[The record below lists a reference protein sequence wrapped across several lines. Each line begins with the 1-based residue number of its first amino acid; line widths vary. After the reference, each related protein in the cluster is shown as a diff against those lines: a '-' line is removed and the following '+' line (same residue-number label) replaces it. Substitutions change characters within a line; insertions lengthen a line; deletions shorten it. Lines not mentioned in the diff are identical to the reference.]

1 MDINNIFSN
10 FETNKEKN
18 VDESYIENKQTF
30 QDYMNHP
37 LYWVGMFKKLNQNYN
52 NFNKYIIQSFQKM
65 EEELSE
71 DDLNKA
77 GTFIIYNN
85 SYYYI
90 SKINVKDFTCQEAL
104 FQMADSELKK
114 YLELSLNYFSENE
127 EYEKCVSLKTTLDF
141 VNLILA

>member
-1 MDINNIFSN
+1 VSN
-10 FETNKEKN
+10 FNQILFDNKVFNSFNDGEFQEAIN
-18 VDESYIENKQTF
+18 DLRDTPSYWI
-30 QDYMNHP
+30 
-37 LYWVGMFKKLNQNYN
+37 GMFKKLNQNYN
-52 NFNKYIIQSFQKM
+52 NFNKYIIQSFKKM

-90 SKINVKDFTCQEAL
+90 SKINTKDFTCQEAL
-104 FQMADSELKK
+104 FQMADPELKG
-114 YLELSLNYFSENE
+114 YLELSLNYFSGNE